1 MDKISIQNISKAYP
15 DLVTGNN
22 QVQKQEGKSF
32 SEIIKTSIA
41 DVNKLQKES
50 DNAVRNLVTGVE
62 TDIHKTMIKMEKS
75 GVSFQLMMAV
85 RNKIITAYETI
96 MRMQI

>member
-15 DLVTGNN
+15 GLLNGNKRP
-22 QVQKQEGKSF
+22 QRPEGKSF
-32 SEIIKTSIA
+32 NEIIKSSIA
-41 DVNKLQKES
+41 DVDKLQKDS
-50 DNAVRNLVTGVE
+50 DNAVRNLATGE
-62 TDIHKTMIKMEKS
+62 EKDIHKTMITMEKAEI
-75 GVSFQLMMAV
+75 SFQLMMSV

>member
-41 DVNKLQKES
+41 DVNKLQKDS
-50 DNAVRNLVTGVE
+50 DNAVRKLVTGE
-62 TDIHKTMIKMEKS
+62 ESDIHKTMIIMEKA
-75 GVSFQLMMAV
+75 GISFQLMMAV
-85 RNKIITAYETI
+85 RNKIVTAYETI

>member
-15 DLVTGNN
+15 GLLTGNK
-22 QVQKQEGKSF
+22 QVQKEDGKSF

-41 DVNKLQKES
+41 DVNKLQKDS
-50 DNAVRNLVTGVE
+50 DSAVRNFVTGE
-62 TDIHKTMIKMEKS
+62 ESDIHKTMITMEKA

-85 RNKIITAYETI
+85 RNKIITAYQTI